1 MADTFAEPGELT
13 STSEAGF
20 EVYTP
25 TITTIE
31 STTSTEPS
39 PNPSTS
45 THLSIYSAPFLNP
58 SLLNNHAG
66 SVVTVNA
73 QKNQTALVFECTLD
87 SSGCGPDG
95 YGPRVTLTTDP
106 TLFAYTAS
114 YEFPTGTG
122 GLDTGYTRRRTYYV
136 ACDMPAGEEEGGE
149 SAECT
154 TTWTEW
160 ASSAGTTT
168 TARAVSSSEYP
179 RDGVIV
185 VPVTAGV
192 EMLSGPSPAASV
204 TTTAPS
210 ETGSATGTPVESEAD
225 LGAGPSKA
233 LIAGAVLG
241 AVVACIMVGS
251 ALWFWMR
258 RRRRMNVDY
267 RTPKIRGLIAELEGK
282 DVHKAE
288 LPAREVAAVE
298 VSGRG
303 ARDRVYELPT
313 SPMSRRQD

>member
-1 MADTFAEPGELT
+1 MAGTEPGELS

-31 STTSTEPS
+31 STTSTSTDPS
-39 PNPSTS
+39 PSTT

-66 SVVTVNA
+66 SVSTVNTK
-73 QKNQTALVFECTLD
+73 QNETTLVFECTLGP
-87 SSGCGPDG
+87 SGCGPDG
-95 YGPRVTLTTDP
+95 YGPRVTVTTDP

-114 YEFPTGTG
+114 YAFPTGTG
-122 GLDTGYTRRRTYYV
+122 GLDAGYTRKRTYYV
-136 ACDMPAGEEEGGE
+136 ACVMPADEEEGSD

-168 TARAVSSSEYP
+168 TARAVSSSQYP
-179 RDGVIV
+179 RGGVIV

-192 EMLSGPSPAASV
+192 EMLAGPSPAASV
-204 TTTAPS
+204 TTTAPL
-210 ETGSATGTPVESEAD
+210 ETGSDTGIPVAESESES
-225 LGAGPSKA
+225 GAGPSKA
-233 LIAGAVLG
+233 LIAGAALG
-241 AVVACIMVGS
+241 AVVACISIGV

-258 RRRRMNVDY
+258 RRRRM
-267 RTPKIRGLIAELEGK
+267 KISCHDSKTGALIAELEGK

-313 SPMSRRQD
+313 SPMSRRQA

>member
-1 MADTFAEPGELT
+1 MAGIRTEDSALST
-13 STSEAGF
+13 TSEAGF
-20 EVYTP
+20 KVYTP

-31 STTSTEPS
+31 STTSTTSAGPS
-39 PNPSTS
+39 PSTT
-45 THLSIYSAPFLNP
+45 THLSIYSNPFLYP
-58 SLLNNHAG
+58 ELLNDHAG
-66 SVVTVNA
+66 SVSSVNT
-73 QKNQTALVFECTLD
+73 QRNQTALVFECTLGGG

-95 YGPRVTLTTDP
+95 YGPRVTVTTDP

-114 YEFPTGTG
+114 YGAG
-122 GLDTGYTRRRTYYV
+122 GEAAGYTRKRTYYV
-136 ACDMPAGEEEGGE
+136 ACDMAGDE
-149 SAECT
+149 SESSAGCT

-160 ASSAGTTT
+160 ASSAGATTT
-168 TARAVSSSEYP
+168 NRAVSLSGYP
-179 RDGVIV
+179 RDGIIV

-192 EMLSGPSPAASV
+192 EMLAGPTPAASA

-210 ETGSATGTPVESEAD
+210 ETGSDPGISGAESESGS
-225 LGAGPSKA
+225 GAGPSSA
-233 LIAGAVLG
+233 LIAGAVVG
-241 AVVACIMVGS
+241 ALVACVLIGG

-258 RRRRMNVDY
+258 RRRRVGMEGKGS
-267 RTPKIRGLIAELEGK
+267 RTRALIAELEGK

-313 SPMSRRQD
+313 SPIRRPHD